1 MKQFTKDVRA
11 KGWTLVQFAEE
22 LGVTPRQ
29 LDRIANAPKRIHI
42 LALAGLPDRSK
53 ENRND

>member
-11 KGWTLVQFAEE
+11 KGLTLKEFGVE
-22 LGVTPRQ
+22 LGLTSRQ
-29 LDRIANAPKRIHI
+29 MDRIASAPKRIHI

-53 ENRND
+53 GVEL